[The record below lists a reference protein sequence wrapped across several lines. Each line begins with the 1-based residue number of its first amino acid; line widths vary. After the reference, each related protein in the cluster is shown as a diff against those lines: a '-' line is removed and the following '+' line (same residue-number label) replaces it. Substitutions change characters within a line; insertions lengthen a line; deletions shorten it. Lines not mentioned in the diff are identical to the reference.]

1 MVAYILRFSLVMT
14 YECEH
19 CGAFISGKS
28 YRVTSVESGIKLLD
42 MIVCHSCFIE
52 SQKLGLQAE
61 EMDSS
66 ALVRES
72 RSRRSRSLRH
82 RLRGPLRSSTPTHGT
97 R

>member
-1 MVAYILRFSLVMT
+1 MMAYILRFSPSMT

-28 YRVTSVESGIKLLD
+28 YRVTSIESGIKLLD

-61 EMDSS
+61 EMHNI
-66 ALVRES
+66 ALIRES
-72 RSRRSRSLRH
+72 QSRRSRSLRQ
-82 RLRGPLRSSTPTHGT
+82 RPRGPL
-97 R
+97 